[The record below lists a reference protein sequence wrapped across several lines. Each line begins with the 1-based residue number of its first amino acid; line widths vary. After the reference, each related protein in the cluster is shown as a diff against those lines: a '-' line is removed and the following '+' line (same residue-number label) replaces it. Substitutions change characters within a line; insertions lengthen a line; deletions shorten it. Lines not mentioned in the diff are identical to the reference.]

1 VRLERAFGYLSKFS
15 RSTKNQGFSRRVFLF
30 SNASYARFG
39 PKKERVGNYPIYA
52 LIEPTNNCNLKCE
65 TCIRHDLPF
74 GFGDMSFENYKI
86 IINKLKGLIRVHLQG
101 QGEPF
106 LHKDIFRMINY
117 ASDKGIIV
125 TTTSNG
131 TLLNSEMAKKI
142 IESKLDEIVI
152 SVDSIDK
159 ETCESI
165 RKGVK
170 FDVLIDNIK
179 RLSEMRKGR
188 KKKLKMSIGMTIIK
202 DNLKEIPEFIKFFSE
217 MGINELIFQRLLTN
231 EFYVKHY
238 ETNFLKEQLISEKEL
253 IKEIKKNK
261 ELAKRRNISIL
272 FDEGKC
278 NWLWSQIYVNYMGD
292 VNPCCLVLDPN
303 NPKLGNLLKQ
313 DFKKIWNNQEY
324 KNLRRLLINKK
335 VPNVCKGCR
344 RLWR

>member
-1 VRLERAFGYLSKFS
+1 MKTKRAIGYLGKFS
-15 RSTKNQGFSRRVFLF
+15 KATKNQGLGRRSFLF

-39 PKKERVGNYPIYA
+39 PKNKKVLNYPIYA
-52 LIEPTNNCNLKCE
+52 LIEPTNRCNLQCE
-65 TCIRHDLPF
+65 TCIRNDLPF
-74 GFGDMSFENYKI
+74 GIGDMNFEEYKI

-117 ASDKGIIV
+117 ASNKGIMV

-131 TLLNSEMAKKI
+131 TLLNESMAKKI
-142 IESKLDEIVI
+142 IESNLDEIVI

-159 ETCESI
+159 EICESI

-170 FDVLIDNIK
+170 FDVLIENIK

-188 KKKLKMSIGMTIIK
+188 NKKLKMSIGMTIIK
-202 DNLKEIPEFIKFFSE
+202 DNVKEIPEFIKFFSE

-231 EFYVKHY
+231 DFYVNHY
-238 ETNFLKEQLISEKEL
+238 ETNFLKEQLVSQEEINKEV
-253 IKEIKKNK
+253 KKNK
-261 ELAKRRNISIL
+261 ELAKRLKINVL

-292 VNPCCLVLDPN
+292 VNPCCLILDPN
-303 NPKLGNLLKQ
+303 NPKLGNLLRQ
-313 DFKKIWNNQEY
+313 DFKAIWNNQEY
-324 KNLRRLLINKK
+324 KNLRRMLINKQVPK
-335 VPNVCKGCR
+335 VCNGCR